1 MVLPYGTISHFSICI
16 LARRG
21 HDHVRTP
28 PTAPMYYL
36 VEANYPQRQNNSITD
51 PTIQSLAA
59 HVWRGNPELVR
70 VLTEVGQYAG
80 LAPSRMTRGVP
91 RIEDVVARTN
101 NAFGPLL
108 CTIP

>member
-1 MVLPYGTISHFSICI
+1 MYTRGQGASVVELLPIEGAT
-16 LARRG
+16 
-21 HDHVRTP
+21 
-28 PTAPMYYL
+28 
-36 VEANYPQRQNNSITD
+36 QNNSITD

-59 HVWRGNPELVR
+59 HVWHDNPELVR
-70 VLTEVGQYAG
+70 VLIEVGQYAG

-91 RIEDVVARTN
+91 RIEDVVVRTN